1 MLQKSLSAKKTPVP
15 HTEEKYPRKKIN
27 IPSGPSDDDKG
38 RAYAN
43 FILSPELAAYRI
55 VRMMQPK
62 NLAEDIDT
70 PTILEL
76 LRSQAATVK
85 SGDLGQAEAMLI
97 NQASALQALFVRL
110 CERSMQQE
118 HLPNLEGL
126 LRLALRAQS
135 QCRATLE
142 ALAIIKSPPM
152 VYARQANVTTGP
164 QQINNTLALHQGA
177 QENRIEQ
184 NQLLEDQLEQ
194 RMDSGAAGA
203 AGVGDSAMAAL
214 GQVNRT

>member
-1 MLQKSLSAKKTPVP
+1 MLKKALSAENTPVSP
-15 HTEEKYPRKKIN
+15 KEEKYPRKKID
-27 IPSGPSDDDKG
+27 IPAGPSDDDKG

-43 FILSPELAAYRI
+43 FILSPELAAYR
-55 VRMMQPK
+55 VVGMMQPK

-76 LRSQAATVK
+76 LRSQATTVK
-85 SGDLGQAEAMLI
+85 AGDLGQAEAMLI

-142 ALAIIKSPPM
+142 ALAIIKSPPT

-164 QQINNTLALHQGA
+164 QQINNTLALHRGA

-184 NQLLEDQLEQ
+184 NQLLEEQLEQ
-194 RMDSGAAGA
+194 RMDSGAEGA

-214 GQVNRT
+214 GKLNRT